1 MKIKIHYSI
10 AIIASVLIFLLS
22 SCIGQT
28 KTTPTSS
35 PEFPHTIFSTFTITS
50 TNTPLPIPTVTSTIS
65 PTPDVCNPA
74 LWQEDSIYVLSTDQ
88 FSGLRPGGPN
98 IFNRILI
105 AQNSAWADFRQ
116 EDHDELRSAGVIFH
130 EASFGPKMGMGAN
143 PAIVLVTYGVEYD
156 WELPKYGD
164 LVSRVEQIR
173 DSLYQHESE
182 WFLGEVDQSL
192 YPPIANGATYALFR
206 FFDGNKN
213 LLETWCRTY
222 LEIYGEPPLKVT
234 PSPSPTCEVEFGYD
248 YSESVAVEGGCLVTI
263 LPGTHK
269 DIGYSL
275 IHPENW
281 DVSLVGANSYNLS
294 FNHNS
299 QSGSTQELFLQ
310 VISTRLTL
318 EDADQA
324 DAGDEII
331 GARPLV
337 LPEETI
343 LDREIIFLYYVQPVL
358 QLDTSVEDIRISRY
372 FIIKDIPL
380 PKESSSSLSMLF
392 MFRASATTET
402 YDTDEYQ
409 DFLHQVE
416 EMALS
421 LKVLQ

>member
-1 MKIKIHYSI
+1 M
-10 AIIASVLIFLLS
+10 S

-28 KTTPTSS
+28 NPVPTPSLEYPQTVV
-35 PEFPHTIFSTFTITS
+35 STFSITS

-65 PTPDVCNPA
+65 PTPDFCTPA
-74 LWQEDSIYVLSTDQ
+74 YWQEDGVYVLSTDL
-88 FSGLRPGGPN
+88 FGAIRPGVP
-98 IFNRILI
+98 ILDRILI
-105 AQNSAWADFRQ
+105 TQNSAWADFRQ
-116 EDHDELRSAGVIFH
+116 EDHDELRSAGKIFH
-130 EASFGPKMGMGAN
+130 ETSFGPEMGMGVN
-143 PAIVLVTYGVEYD
+143 PAVVLVTYGVTYD

-182 WFLGEVDQSL
+182 WFLGEVDQSQ

-222 LEIYGEPPLKVT
+222 LEIYGEPPFKVT
-234 PSPSPTCEVEFGYD
+234 PSPSPNCEVEFGYD
-248 YSESVAVEGGCLVTI
+248 YSESFAVEGGCLVTI

-281 DVSLVGANSYNLS
+281 NVSLVGANSYNLS

-299 QSGSTQELFLQ
+299 QCGSKQELFLQ
-310 VISTRLTL
+310 VISTSLTL
-318 EDADQA
+318 EETDQA

-343 LDREIIFLYYVQPVL
+343 LDREIIFLYDLLPAL
-358 QLDTSVEDIRISRY
+358 QLDTSVEDIRIRRY

-409 DFLHQVE
+409 EFLHQVE